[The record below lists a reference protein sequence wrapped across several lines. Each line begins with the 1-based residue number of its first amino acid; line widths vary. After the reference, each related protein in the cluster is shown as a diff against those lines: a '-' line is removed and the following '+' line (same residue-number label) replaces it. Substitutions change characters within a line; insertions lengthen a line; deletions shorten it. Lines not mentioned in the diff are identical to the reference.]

1 LLAAGGL
8 MACFR
13 DKSIWIFLIAI
24 LIGSVGMQARA
35 TVLSNN
41 VIHHLA
47 QTKLRV
53 QLLATVVSDPVK
65 SSPRVVGSHLLPPNY
80 TFRAK
85 SMQVTTPS
93 SVLEVRLPLRMA
105 LAVEPALIPGDKI
118 RCRGRFRI
126 TKERKVVALFTS
138 SNRCE
143 VVRHAN
149 TFEQFTAKIR
159 REFRKVASR
168 IASDTGG
175 LIPGLILGDTSLQTP
190 QFAVAMR
197 RSGLTHLTAVSG
209 ANFAIVAG
217 FILWL
222 SQWFIKNLK
231 SRIAISGIFLVGF
244 IFLVRPSPSVLR
256 ASVMTAVLLIAKARG
271 HRSSALPALGGAI
284 AILLLLDPFQ
294 ALDPGFALSVAA
306 TAGILLLSPHISNR
320 LAPTMGRA
328 SELISIPLAAT
339 LLCTPIIIAL
349 SGQFSLVTLPANLV
363 VAPVIAPLTII
374 GLCAALTSWLV
385 PSIGYLLVLVMSPLA
400 HWIVGVAH
408 LAARVP
414 VLMLPKNAFGI
425 ILATL
430 SLLLL
435 LTKRGRILTP
445 IILIFGI
452 ILYFPQGS
460 WPGKDWI
467 YANCDVGQGD
477 ASVINLGSHRAI
489 VIDTG
494 PDSALVQHCLD
505 RLEIQTISLLILTH
519 FHADHVRGILGALHH
534 RRIGSVWV
542 SSLSEPSQE
551 RNAALAALRGI
562 PIHQVHIGQVIQLKE
577 LSSDLTV
584 GSIAILWPPEQMPN
598 LAVVPGDGSRIN
610 NSSVAILYSSPG
622 FRLFAGGD
630 VEPGV
635 QELIFQNAGLEKV
648 DVLKVSHHGSAYQY
662 LPLMDLLH
670 PRLALISVG
679 AGNSYGHPSP
689 RTIAALLAVGS
700 QVYRTDRD
708 GALAV
713 SSSFKIR
720 TIKRDWWRI
729 SWG

>member
-1 LLAAGGL
+1 
-8 MACFR
+8 M
-13 DKSIWIFLIAI
+13 
-24 LIGSVGMQARA
+24 
-35 TVLSNN
+35 LSNN
-41 VIHHLA
+41 VIHQLA
-47 QTKLRV
+47 QTKVRV
-53 QLLATVVSDPVK
+53 QLLAAVVSDPVK

-80 TFRAK
+80 TFRARSIK
-85 SMQVTTPS
+85 VTALLTTYA
-93 SVLEVRLPLRMA
+93 VKLPLRIA
-105 LAVEPALIPGDKI
+105 LATEQAVIPGDQI
-118 RCRGRFRI
+118 LCRGRFRI

-138 SNRCE
+138 SSHCE
-143 VVRHAN
+143 VVRDAN
-149 TFEQFTAKIR
+149 SLEQFTAKIR
-159 REFRKVASR
+159 QEFRKVASR

-209 ANFAIVAG
+209 ENFAIVAG

-271 HRSSALPALGGAI
+271 HRSSALPALGGAVV
-284 AILLLLDPFQ
+284 ILLLLDPFQ

-306 TAGILLLSPHISNR
+306 TAGILLLSPHISRR
-320 LAPTMGRA
+320 LTPIMGRS
-328 SELISIPLAAT
+328 SELISIPLSAT

-408 LAARVP
+408 LASRVP
-414 VLMLPKNAFGI
+414 VILLPKNAFGI
-425 ILATL
+425 MLAIL

-435 LTKRGRILTP
+435 LAKKRRILV
-445 IILIFGI
+445 LVIFI
-452 ILYFPQGS
+452 VVMVLYFPQGS

-467 YANCDVGQGD
+467 FANCDVGQGD

-494 PDSALVQHCLD
+494 PDPALMQHCLD
-505 RLEIQTISLLILTH
+505 QLEIQTVSLLILTH
-519 FHADHVRGILGALHH
+519 FHADHVHGISGVLHN
-534 RRIGSVWV
+534 RRIGSVWIT
-542 SSLSEPSQE
+542 SLLEPSME
-551 RNAALAALRGI
+551 HNAAVSALQGI
-562 PIHQVHIGQVIQLKE
+562 PIHQVHVGQVIQLAE
-577 LSSDLTV
+577 LSPDLRS
-584 GSIAILWPPEQMPN
+584 GSIKILWPPEQMPD
-598 LAVVPGDGSRIN
+598 LASVPGDGSRIN
-610 NSSVAILYSSPG
+610 NSSIAILYSSPG

-635 QELIFQNAGLEKV
+635 QELIFHEAGLGKV

-679 AGNSYGHPSP
+679 VGNSYGHPSP
-689 RTIAALLAVGS
+689 RTISALMAVGS
-700 QVYRTDRD
+700 RVYRTDRD

-713 SSSFKIR
+713 TSSFKIR